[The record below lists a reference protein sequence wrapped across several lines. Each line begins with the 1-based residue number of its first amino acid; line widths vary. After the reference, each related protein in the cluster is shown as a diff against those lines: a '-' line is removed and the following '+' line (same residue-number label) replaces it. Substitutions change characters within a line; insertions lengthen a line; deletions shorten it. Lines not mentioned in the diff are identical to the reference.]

1 MGPTL
6 YGVGSIIFL
15 QENYPPQTPTG
26 GMDEFEERRL
36 KAGGGERC
44 WKKLPGGP
52 SNHPQNPMKNEG
64 FKVLMPKD
72 MGYNPQKMKV
82 WWGSRGC
89 KTSSDNVASLQGIVF
104 FHFVVAGFCSSS
116 QNVHFLS
123 VSFGFFYGD
132 DLRSRR
138 ICLRCTREVWP

>member
-104 FHFVVAGFCSSS
+104 FFILLLRVFAHLLKMSIFWVFHLVFFTGMTLEVEGFV
-116 QNVHFLS
+116 
-123 VSFGFFYGD
+123 
-132 DLRSRR
+132 
-138 ICLRCTREVWP
+138 